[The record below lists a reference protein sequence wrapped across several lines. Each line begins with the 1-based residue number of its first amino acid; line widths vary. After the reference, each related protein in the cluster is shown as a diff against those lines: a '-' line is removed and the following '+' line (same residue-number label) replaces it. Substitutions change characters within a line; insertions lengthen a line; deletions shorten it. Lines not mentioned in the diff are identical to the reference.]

1 MKTRFGY
8 VSNSSS
14 SSYVILNWKSLDEDK
29 KRMILEYYRYAYEAW
44 KKAGVPIE
52 YNAVNTE
59 ITAREQEWGDYDKQI
74 DKSLWFGFIE
84 ASPSWNFREDE
95 KDGVLDMWTSM
106 ENFEMDVW
114 MDYVG
119 GISYRH
125 TGESMQFEPEEY
137 KGVYEEAKRYLKEII
152 AENTK

>member
-14 SSYVILNWKSLDEDK
+14 SSYVILNWKSLDDEK

-59 ITAREQEWGDYDKQI
+59 ISAKDQEWGDYDKQI
-74 DKSLWFGFIE
+74 DNSLWFGCIE
-84 ASPSWNFREDE
+84 AAPSWSFREDE

-125 TGESMQFEPEEY
+125 TGDYMQFEPEEY
-137 KGVYEEAKRYLKEII
+137 EGVYEEAKRYLQEVIKEN
-152 AENTK
+152 EK

>member
-14 SSYVILNWKSLDEDK
+14 SSYVILNWKSLDDEK

-59 ITAREQEWGDYDKQI
+59 ITAKDQEWGDYDKQI
-74 DKSLWFGFIE
+74 DNSLWFGFIE
-84 ASPSWNFREDE
+84 ASPSWSFREDE
-95 KDGVLDMWTSM
+95 TDGVLDMWTSM

-125 TGESMQFEPEEY
+125 TGDYMPFDPEEY
-137 KGVYEEAKRYLKEII
+137 EGVYEESKQYIKEII